1 MVVGCQQPLTRVS
14 KDLPPEHILYIVK
27 NASAY
32 VDAQRPEDV
41 DHVPVAGEVH
51 ALEYFAS
58 AI

>member
-1 MVVGCQQPLTRVS
+1 MTRVS
-14 KDLPPEHILYIVK
+14 EDLPPEHILYIVK